1 MDRSPNDPQTRA
13 GSTPQHGI
21 AHAPAGRQTEHA
33 EISAETVRDNRPSG
47 EDMWHGH
54 LETIP
59 DAGRSDSVE
68 RSAART
74 LQDQF
79 TELLS
84 VRSISDLQ
92 ERVRAN
98 PLGAVVFAAGI
109 GFALQRTHLL
119 NDIVGGMLS
128 GDEPAELTAGEER
141 LLAWLND
148 AYALEKAQIP
158 ILENHADDAR
168 WQPHVRDRDLQHL
181 ERTKQHVKMVEKCIR
196 LLGRKPAKVKS
207 AVGRIAGAVS
217 SLSTEPFD
225 DEVVRNF
232 LADFA
237 SENLEV
243 ASYQAII
250 VAARD
255 AGHDKI
261 ARICEEILD
270 DEEEMA
276 DWLRANLP
284 RAVRDTLG
292 ELDTVRAGQ
301 PPAR

>member
-1 MDRSPNDPQTRA
+1 MDRTRHDPPTRA
-13 GSTPQHGI
+13 GSTPRHGI
-21 AHAPAGRQTEHA
+21 APAASAA
-33 EISAETVRDNRPSG
+33 EIAHGQTSSQQTVQRQDRPDPTELERKG
-47 EDMWHGH
+47 GHG
-54 LETIP
+54 
-59 DAGRSDSVE
+59 S
-68 RSAART
+68 

-79 TELLS
+79 SELLA

-92 ERVRAN
+92 DRVRAN
-98 PLGAVVFAAGI
+98 PLGAVAFAAGI

-119 NDIVGGMLS
+119 SDIVGGMLS
-128 GDEPAELTAGEER
+128 GDEPAELTAAEER

-168 WQPHVRDRDLQHL
+168 RQPHVRDRDLQHL

-196 LLGRKPAKVKS
+196 LLGRKPSKAKS
-207 AVGRIAGAVS
+207 AVGRITGAVN
-217 SLSTEPFD
+217 SLSTEPFN

-255 AGHDKI
+255 AGHEKI

-292 ELDTVRAGQ
+292 DLDIVRADE

>member
-1 MDRSPNDPQTRA
+1 MDRTPYDAPTRA

-21 AHAPAGRQTEHA
+21 APAAMDAEIEQRPARSRRDRQTHSALPDDRALPGA
-33 EISAETVRDNRPSG
+33 EREQGR
-47 EDMWHGH
+47 
-54 LETIP
+54 LE
-59 DAGRSDSVE
+59 S
-68 RSAART
+68 
-74 LQDQF
+74 LQEQLTD
-79 TELLS
+79 LLS
-84 VRSISDLQ
+84 VRSFGDLQ
-92 ERVRAN
+92 DRVRAN
-98 PLGAVVFAAGI
+98 PFGAVVFAAGI

-119 NDIVGGMLS
+119 DNIVGGMLS
-128 GDEPAELTAGEER
+128 GDEPDELTPAEER

-158 ILENHADDAR
+158 ILENHADDAKG
-168 WQPHVRDRDLQHL
+168 QPHVRARDLEHL
-181 ERTKQHVKMVEKCIR
+181 ERTKQHVKMVTKCIK
-196 LLGRKPAKVKS
+196 LLGRKPSKAKD
-207 AVGRIAGAVS
+207 AIGRIGGAVS

-243 ASYQAII
+243 ASYHAII

-261 ARICEEILD
+261 AKICEEILD
-270 DEEEMA
+270 DEEEMV

-292 ELDTVRAGQ
+292 ELDLLDISQ
-301 PPAR
+301 PDR

>member
-1 MDRSPNDPQTRA
+1 MDRTPYDAPTRSGRTPQQGIAPAAMDPDAAHGLAEPHTR
-13 GSTPQHGI
+13 STPTESTSEFESDR
-21 AHAPAGRQTEHA
+21 GRL
-33 EISAETVRDNRPSG
+33 G
-47 EDMWHGH
+47 
-54 LETIP
+54 
-59 DAGRSDSVE
+59 
-68 RSAART
+68 T
-74 LQDQF
+74 LQERFADM
-79 TELLS
+79 LS
-84 VRSISDLQ
+84 VRSFDDLQ
-92 ERVRAN
+92 HQVRAN
-98 PLGAVVFAAGI
+98 PLAAVALAAGL

-119 NDIVGGMLS
+119 DGLAGGLRS
-128 GDEPAELTAGEER
+128 SDVPDDLTPAEER

-158 ILENHADDAR
+158 ILENHAADAEN
-168 WQPHVRDRDLQHL
+168 QPHVRNKDLEHL
-181 ERTKQHVKMVEKCIR
+181 ERTKQHVKLVRKCIK
-196 LLGRKPAKVKS
+196 LLGRKPSKAKDTI
-207 AVGRIAGAVS
+207 GRITGAVN

-250 VAARD
+250 VVARD
-255 AGHDKI
+255 TGHEKI

-270 DEEEMA
+270 DEEEMV

-292 ELDTVRAGQ
+292 ELDILEGSLATG
-301 PPAR
+301 